1 MRASIAVAGSV
12 SMVVVGVF
20 AVSQASQQAQPVVN
34 NSSND
39 TQAAAD
45 AANQVF
51 GGLFTGLS
59 PALVF
64 MGVAALVV
72 ISLGILVAT
81 YQGGGR

>member
-1 MRASIAVAGSV
+1 MRASVAVVASV
-12 SMVVVGVF
+12 SMAVVGVF
-20 AVSQASQQAQPVVN
+20 AVSQASQQAAPTVA

-51 GGLFTGLS
+51 GGLFQGLS

-64 MGVAALVV
+64 MGIAAIVV
-72 ISLGILVAT
+72 ISLGILVGV
-81 YQGGGR
+81 YRGGGR